1 MTRSSTKS
9 SRGYETRCG
18 ERKRQVSIKLA
29 LEQAEA
35 ERRRRLNERIQ
46 KGEAIRLPPVIVACP
61 GRAGAEKQRRIA
73 ASGGA
78 GETREVTFEE
88 EPTEYGLVVP
98 SVIVTG
104 VPRPDR
110 DGGRCENCTCMSA
123 KPRYDGVAHRLEL
136 ERKHEPAP
144 RLVRK
149 PPTLGP
155 TMPPVPG
162 EWWPF
167 RVQIRAG
174 NGGTDPGAII
184 EGKYGVSG
192 DMVYVEDDQ
201 GKPGVHAPTN
211 NDPAPQPVTQTARA
225 GSGQRSRAKSLSS
238 VSVGTAD
245 SIDVSS
251 IDWVRMLAERSW
263 RPGPQTRPAIPLV
276 HLSRP
281 EAQ

>member
-1 MTRSSTKS
+1 
-9 SRGYETRCG
+9 
-18 ERKRQVSIKLA
+18 VSIKLA

-46 KGEAIRLPPVIVACP
+46 KGEAIRLPPVIVAYPC
-61 GRAGAEKQRRIA
+61 RAEAEKQRRIA
-73 ASGGA
+73 ASRAA

-144 RLVRK
+144 RPVRK
-149 PPTLGP
+149 PTPEPVL
-155 TMPPVPG
+155 PPLPS
-162 EWWPF
+162 EFWPF

-174 NGGTDPGAII
+174 NGTTDPGRN
-184 EGKYGVSG
+184 Y
-192 DMVYVEDDQ
+192 
-201 GKPGVHAPTN
+201 
-211 NDPAPQPVTQTARA
+211 R
-225 GSGQRSRAKSLSS
+225 
-238 VSVGTAD
+238 
-245 SIDVSS
+245 
-251 IDWVRMLAERSW
+251 
-263 RPGPQTRPAIPLV
+263 GPIRCQW
-276 HLSRP
+276 
-281 EAQ
+281 